1 MIWWYWMLVGLVLLG
16 AEMVTPGGFYILFFG
31 LAALAVGTLAG
42 VGLIQAEWLQWLLFS
57 GLAVLSLLVFRGPL
71 LAWIK
76 TQEVETP
83 AVDSM
88 GGETAIPI
96 EDLVPGGTGKAELR
110 GTTWTA
116 HNAGTALLKKNQRCK
131 VERVEGL
138 TLWITA
144 E

>member
-1 MIWWYWMLVGLVLLG
+1 MIWWYWMLIGLVLLG

-42 VGLIQAEWLQWLLFS
+42 VGLVQTEWIQWLLFS

-88 GGETAIPI
+88 GGETAIPL

-116 HNAGTALLKKNQRCK
+116 HNAGAALLKKHQRCK

>member
-1 MIWWYWMLVGLVLLG
+1 MIWWYWMLAGLVLLG

-31 LAALAVGTLAG
+31 LAALAVGTVAG
-42 VGLIQAEWLQWLLFS
+42 VGLVQAEWLQWLLFS
-57 GLAVLSLLVFRGPL
+57 VLAILSLLVFRGPL

-76 TQEVETP
+76 TRDKELPT
-83 AVDSM
+83 VDSM
-88 GGETAIPI
+88 LGESALLL
-96 EDLVPGGTGKAELR
+96 EDLGPSGTGKVELH

-116 HNAGTALLKKNQRCK
+116 HNAGLDLLKKGQRCK

-138 TLWITA
+138 ALWITA

>member
-1 MIWWYWMLVGLVLLG
+1 MIWWYWMLIGLVLLG
-16 AEMVTPGGFYILFFG
+16 AEMLTPGGFYILFFG
-31 LAALAVGTLAG
+31 LAALIVGSLT
-42 VGLIQAEWLQWLLFS
+42 GLGFTQAEWIQWLLFS
-57 GLAVLSLLVFRGPL
+57 ALAILSLLVFRGPL

-76 TQEVETP
+76 TRDKEMPT
-83 AVDSM
+83 VDSM
-88 GGETAIPI
+88 VGESAILL
-96 EDLVPGGTGKAELR
+96 EDLVPGGTVKAELR

-116 HNAGTALLKKNQRCK
+116 HNAGLALLKKGQRCK